1 MSDIEPAS
9 PLYTVTYSKRVLDGL
24 VRLGGAARDRGDGA
38 RLAVALREFHRR
50 LCLYPQFGDS
60 LADLKAHAGHVRL
73 GVVPPLA
80 MRYGVFEERR
90 LVVVA
95 ALPVV
100 LYRSDRGEG

>member
-1 MSDIEPAS
+1 MSADEPAS
-9 PLYTVTYSKRVLDGL
+9 PLYTVTYSGRVLDGL
-24 VRLGGAARDRGDGA
+24 VRLGRAARDRGDCERFA
-38 RLAVALREFHRR
+38 DALREFHRR
-50 LCLYPQFGDS
+50 LCVYPQFGDP

-95 ALPVV
+95 APPVV
-100 LYRSDRGEG
+100 PYRSDRGEG